1 MVFKIQEDYGF
12 VFEVQDQR
20 NLFLHLFQHLRFNE
34 ERTRFYAASIL
45 FGLKY
50 FHNLDIPYR
59 NLNLKNIL
67 VGNDGYICL
76 TDYGMARL
84 MKLRKKNLKRFFGT
98 PYYLAPE
105 VIRGEK

>member
-1 MVFKIQEDYGF
+1 
-12 VFEVQDQR
+12 
-20 NLFLHLFQHLRFNE
+20 
-34 ERTRFYAASIL
+34 
-45 FGLKY
+45 
-50 FHNLDIPYR
+50 
-59 NLNLKNIL
+59 LNLKNIL